1 LNDLDLPSH
10 VSREQIESLQ
20 AQMVTMPQ
28 AELVT
33 EHQFSPGMYMRKMYC
48 PADMLIVGKVHK
60 EPHFFLCAKGE
71 IIAWTESGMKRL
83 QAGDVI
89 ESKSGTKRII
99 LAVTD
104 AIGVTIHKTDKTD
117 LDEIEAELIEPDTTA
132 LFDSENKLKFDVPAF
147 RELTQKVIAAEK
159 FGFWSDWTKE
169 EQELYTA
176 NRWREFSI
184 SRGYSKEEIND
195 YALFLDKVQEA
206 QKVGLNPYV
215 FINDLTASASL
226 KNIELDKKFE
236 ILKSS
241 HLPFEHKGEAL

>member
-33 EHQFSPGMYMRKMYC
+33 EHQFSPGMYMRKLFR
-48 PADMLIVGKVHK
+48 PAGTLIVGKVHK

-89 ESKSGTKRII
+89 ESKPGTKRVT

-104 AIGVTIHKTDKTD
+104 AIGITIHRTDKTD
-117 LDEIEAELIEPDTTA
+117 LDKIEAELIEPDTTA
-132 LFDSENKLKFDVPAF
+132 LFDARNDIKKLK
-147 RELTQKVIAAEK
+147 
-159 FGFWSDWTKE
+159 
-169 EQELYTA
+169 
-176 NRWREFSI
+176 
-184 SRGYSKEEIND
+184 
-195 YALFLDKVQEA
+195 
-206 QKVGLNPYV
+206 
-215 FINDLTASASL
+215 
-226 KNIELDKKFE
+226 
-236 ILKSS
+236 
-241 HLPFEHKGEAL
+241 GE